1 MCFLKM
7 HWRQVMFVDS
17 FIHLPYLDQDHL
29 FGYILRN
36 RTDKLIKIL
45 QLDAKR
51 ITAGEGR
58 IMSVTQ

>member
-1 MCFLKM
+1 
-7 HWRQVMFVDS
+7 MFVDS